1 MESEVDILEGNP
13 VISELCEKNDDN
25 GSSTDEYAESTD
37 DPTRP
42 GKKRKVGSCPN
53 VKCVDADDDYMLT
66 CSCCKH
72 KHHYRCSDLPPYQIV
87 RFNLQGYRKFYCVN
101 CVVVPDNI
109 RNACQTE
116 AEEDSLRIKNCDCE
130 KNIEALNDEIHSKDE
145 IIENLKF
152 KIDNLEAE
160 GCALRTEISNLTS
173 DISPVL
179 ENTNKIQDGVS
190 NTDEILNNSR
200 PEPNSKN
207 LTTLPVQLVD
217 GDSTNTE
224 INNDTPNTIEG
235 NDVNGDIQRANSKLV
250 DENNS
255 LKEIAK
261 QDKQNSHEQ
270 ERRLQDLSII
280 CNKTEL
286 AYNAQRELVEAKD
299 QLINLQ
305 KDAINYQ
312 KSDIASLTS
321 TRKDVVLMVDQST
334 EVMDAMLRPFS
345 NENGLITNALLLW
358 LDIQR
363 KTIAENIWK
372 TQALSHFTKEEITDA
387 KT

>member
-1 MESEVDILEGNP
+1 MPLF
-13 VISELCEKNDDN
+13 
-25 GSSTDEYAESTD
+25 
-37 DPTRP
+37 
-42 GKKRKVGSCPN
+42 
-53 VKCVDADDDYMLT
+53 
-66 CSCCKH
+66 
-72 KHHYRCSDLPPYQIV
+72 QII
-87 RFNLQGYRKFYCVN
+87 FETHAKQGRGGLAKY
-101 CVVVPDNI
+101 
-109 RNACQTE
+109 
-116 AEEDSLRIKNCDCE
+116 CDCE
-130 KNIEALNDEIHSKDE
+130 KNIAALNNEIHSKDE

-152 KIDNLEAE
+152 KIDNLESE
-160 GCALRTEISNLTS
+160 GCALRIEISNLTS

-179 ENTNKIQDGVS
+179 ENTNKIQDGAS

-207 LTTLPVQLVD
+207 LTTPPVQLVD

-224 INNDTPNTIEG
+224 INSDTSNTIEG
-235 NDVNGDIQRANSKLV
+235 NDVNSDMQRANSKLV

-286 AYNAQRELVEAKD
+286 AYNAQRELVETKD
-299 QLINLQ
+299 QLIELQ
-305 KDAINYQ
+305 KGSINYQ
-312 KSDIASLTS
+312 KTAIASLTS

-334 EVMDAMLRPFS
+334 EVMGAMLRPFNYQKTAIASLTSTSKDVLLMVDQSTEVMDAMLRPFS
-345 NENGLITNALLLW
+345 DENGLITNALLLW

-363 KTIAENIWK
+363 KTTAENIWK
-372 TQALSHFTKEEITDA
+372 IQALSHFTEEEITDA
-387 KT
+387 KNMLWSNCDESLRETY